1 MSTRIF
7 HRIKAEDVHTI
18 TGRPDLEMT
27 TTVLLVVIV
36 VIEILH
42 IEMQMV
48 HLAIGIRTHRVH
60 ERIGIWM
67 RRDRTEETTRIAIV
81 TGDVTTLLLLLKL
94 VEPVVEVLT
103 GSDESERRGC
113 NTENEKCTAGSSD
126 FY

>member
-1 MSTRIF
+1 MLTRIF

-27 TTVLLVVIV
+27 TTVPLAVIV

>member
-27 TTVLLVVIV
+27 TTVLLVVRV

>member
-27 TTVLLVVIV
+27 TTVLLAVIV